1 VNLRQDGFTKG
12 IMNSGNFYSRVT
24 YFLLGLRDKLG
35 IPFNPR
41 EELNKL
47 DIREGQII
55 LDYGCGIGSYT
66 FPIEEARTSEHNHDI
81 IR

>member
-1 VNLRQDGFTKG
+1 MARKLKRGDRVIILLPAPQMQMCFSLLR
-12 IMNSGNFYSRVT
+12 S
-24 YFLLGLRDKLG
+24 
-35 IPFNPR
+35 
-41 EELNKL
+41 
-47 DIREGQII
+47 QII